1 MSQSVTPLPVTEASR
16 APYYRPAPKPARR
29 KWAKRL
35 IIALCVCGAMAAVV
49 FYAARAYRAI
59 QRDKAGIVPTA
70 KVQRGDL
77 DLTIT
82 AKGELRGQDPEMLT
96 APMIGGTELHITQLP
111 KSGTPVKK
119 GDVVVRFDTTEQEY
133 KLKEAQ
139 ADLAEAQQHILQAKA
154 QQEAQDEEDRY
165 ALSKARTDVT
175 LAELDVRKDPLL
187 AAIVARQNELA
198 LSAARD
204 HLAQLQKNL
213 ANRQATNTAAAEI
226 QEAGRVKAEA
236 QAATARQNIEAMTL
250 RANRDGYVSIEQ
262 NSNSEF
268 FFYGMTLP
276 LFQVGDAVRPG
287 MAVAEIPDLKRWE
300 IEANIAELDRG
311 HIAVGDAVDVAII
324 AVPDEKFSGHVKDV
338 GGTSGPPW
346 NRRFACKLALDR
358 TSAKLRPGMSA
369 RLTITTDHLR
379 NVLWLPAQAL
389 FESDGRTF
397 VYARSGTAFSPKEV
411 KLVRRSETRVVI
423 SGLADGQVVALASP
437 VETGKKPVRSGG
449 SGALPGP
456 PR

>member
-1 MSQSVTPLPVTEASR
+1 MSQITVPPPASERLQTSRHLGRRPPRLKKGTKRLVTFLCAGMSVAII
-16 APYYRPAPKPARR
+16 PYYSAH
-29 KWAKRL
+29 
-35 IIALCVCGAMAAVV
+35 
-49 FYAARAYRAI
+49 AYRAI
-59 QRDKAGIVPTA
+59 KNDKSPFVPTA
-70 KVQRGDL
+70 RVQRGDL
-77 DLTIT
+77 DLIIT
-82 AKGELRGQDPEMLT
+82 AQGELRGQNPEILT
-96 APMIGGTELHITQLP
+96 APMVGGTELHLTQLL

-133 KLKEAQ
+133 KLKEAE
-139 ADLAEAQQHILQAKA
+139 ADLAEARQHILQAKA
-154 QQEAQDEEDRY
+154 QQDAQDEEDRY

-187 AAIVARQNELA
+187 PAIVARQNELA

-213 ANRQATNTAAAEI
+213 ANRQATNVAAAEI

-236 QAATARQNIEAMTL
+236 QATTARQNIEAMTL
-250 RANRDGYVSIEQ
+250 RAQRDGYVSVDQ
-262 NSNSEF
+262 NSNVEF
-268 FFYGMTLP
+268 LFFGMTLP

-287 MAVAEIPDLKRWE
+287 MAVAEIPDLKSWE

-311 HIAVGDAVDVAII
+311 HIAVGDAVDVAIV
-324 AVPDEKFSGHVKDV
+324 AVPDDKFLGHVKDV

-346 NRRFACKLALDR
+346 NRRFACKLELDR
-358 TSAKLRPGMSA
+358 TSPKLRPGMSA

-397 VYARSGTAFSPKEV
+397 VYAHSGPAFTQKDV

-423 SGLADGQVVALASP
+423 SGLGEGELVALANP
-437 VETGKKPVRSGG
+437 VEIGKKPARPGG
-449 SGALPGP
+449 SGELPGP
-456 PR
+456 LK

>member
-1 MSQSVTPLPVTEASR
+1 MSQTVAPLPVTESPR
-16 APYYRPAPKPARR
+16 APRQSPHPPRHLP

-35 IIALCVCGAMAAVV
+35 IVVLCTAAVIAV
-49 FYAARAYRAI
+49 MLYYSARAYRAI
-59 QRDKAGIVPTA
+59 QEDKTSFIPTA

-77 DLTIT
+77 DLTIS
-82 AKGELRGQDPEMLT
+82 AQGELRGQNPEMLT
-96 APMIGGTELHITQLP
+96 APMVGGTELHITQLLKP
-111 KSGTPVKK
+111 GTPVKK

-133 KLKEAQ
+133 KLKEAEG
-139 ADLAEAQQHILQAKA
+139 DLAEAEQHILQAKA
-154 QQEAQDEEDRY
+154 QQQAQDEEDRY
-165 ALSKARTDVT
+165 ALFKAQTDVT

-187 AAIVARQNELA
+187 PAIVARQNELA

-213 ANRQATNTAAAEI
+213 ANRQATNAAAAEI

-236 QAATARQNIEAMTL
+236 QAATARQNIDAMTL
-250 RANRDGYVSIEQ
+250 RADRDGYVSVDQ
-262 NSNSEF
+262 NSNVEF
-268 FFYGMTLP
+268 LFYGMTLP

-287 MAVAEIPDLKRWE
+287 MAVAEIPDLNHWE

-311 HIAVGDAVDVAII
+311 HIAVGDAVDVAIV
-324 AVPDEKFSGHVKDV
+324 AVSDEKFSGHVKDV

-358 TSAKLRPGMSA
+358 TSPKLRPGMSA

-397 VYARSGTAFSPKEV
+397 VYARSGAAFTEKDV

-423 SGLADGQVVALASP
+423 SGLG
-437 VETGKKPVRSGG
+437 
-449 SGALPGP
+449 
-456 PR
+456 

>member
-1 MSQSVTPLPVTEASR
+1 MSQTAAPLPATEAPR
-16 APYYRPAPKPARR
+16 APHHRPEPKPLLP

-35 IIALCVCGAMAAVV
+35 IIVLCACGALALVL
-49 FYAARAYRAI
+49 FYSARAYRAI
-59 QRDKAGIVPTA
+59 QKDKTGSVPTA
-70 KVQRGDL
+70 RVQRGDL

-82 AKGELRGQDPEMLT
+82 ANGELRGQNPEMLT
-96 APMIGGTELHITQLP
+96 APMVGGTELHITQLL

-133 KLKEAQ
+133 KLKEAE

-213 ANRQATNTAAAEI
+213 ANRQATNAAAAEI
-226 QEAGRVKAEA
+226 QEAGRMKAEA

-250 RANRDGYVSIEQ
+250 PANRDGYVSVDQ
-262 NSNSEF
+262 NSNVEF

-287 MAVAEIPDLKRWE
+287 MAVAEIPDLNSWE

-311 HIAVGDAVDVAII
+311 HIAIGNAVDVAIV

-346 NRRFACKLALDR
+346 NRRFACKLSLDR
-358 TSAKLRPGMSA
+358 TSPKLRPGMSA

-397 VYARSGTAFSPKEV
+397 VYARSGPAFSPKDV

-423 SGLADGQVVALASP
+423 SGLADGQIVALANP
-437 VETGKKPVRSGG
+437 VEIGKKPARSGG

>member
-1 MSQSVTPLPVTEASR
+1 MSQTIAPLPVAETPR
-16 APYYRPAPKPARR
+16 TPHHRPRPNPILPR
-29 KWAKRL
+29 WAKRL
-35 IIALCVCGAMAAVV
+35 LAVLCASAAIAAVL
-49 FYAARAYRAI
+49 FYSARAYRAI
-59 QRDKAGIVPTA
+59 QKDKTGFLPTA
-70 KVQRGDL
+70 KVERGDL
-77 DLTIT
+77 NLTIS
-82 AKGELRGQDPEMLT
+82 AQGELRGQNPEIMT
-96 APMIGGTELHITQLP
+96 APMIGGTELHITKLL

-119 GDVVVRFDTTEQEY
+119 GDVIVLFDTTEQEY
-133 KLKEAQ
+133 KLKEAE

-165 ALSKARTDVT
+165 ALSKATTDVT

-187 AAIVARQNELA
+187 APIAARQNELA

-204 HLAQLQKNL
+204 HLSQLQKNL
-213 ANRQATNTAAAEI
+213 ANRQATNTAATEI
-226 QEAGRVKAEA
+226 QEAGRAKAEA
-236 QAATARQNIEAMTL
+236 QATTARQNIEAMTL
-250 RANRDGYVSIEQ
+250 RANRDGYVSVDQ
-262 NSNSEF
+262 NSNGEF

-287 MAVAEIPDLKRWE
+287 MAVAEIPDLKSWE

-311 HIAVGDAVDVAII
+311 HIAVGDAVDVAIV

-358 TSAKLRPGMSA
+358 TSSKLRPGMSA

-397 VYARSGTAFSPKEV
+397 VYARSGAAFSPRDV

-423 SGLADGQVVALASP
+423 SGLAAGQVVALANP
-437 VETGKKPVRSGG
+437 VETGKRAAPAGG
-449 SGALPGP
+449 SNVPGIP
-456 PR
+456 K